1 MAKSYLSTSRD
12 YRAKWY
18 LLVDKSGESV
28 RSACH
33 FFNISR
39 KTYYKW
45 HFRDFGPSD
54 HRYLAKRTQPQTK
67 LMSDVKLII
76 YEAKLKYNYGPK
88 KMQLY
93 LADNHKLYVSTTI
106 IYRYFKKR
114 NLIRHPRRTLP
125 WYTPLTNPY
134 YSLCPGDNVPA
145 DIKYVPNPRE
155 VNTWDYQFRFI
166 DTYTNMQYSVNCE
179 DKSAHSTI
187 SAFKQAQKY
196 FPFTIKGIQTDNG
209 GEFRG
214 LFAIYL
220 KSKGIIHRFR
230 PKRSAPWNGQVE
242 RANRSVDDEYYLNP
256 TKPWLTLSQYV
267 HWYNFERYHL
277 GKNMFGLTPYQKYQ
291 NYVSL
296 ISKVSPLSV
305 N

>member
-1 MAKSYLSTSRD
+1 MAKSYLSTSRE

-18 LLVDKSGESV
+18 LMVDKSGSSV
-28 RSACH
+28 RSACQ

-45 HFRDFGPSD
+45 HFKDFGPSD
-54 HRYLAKRTQPQTK
+54 HRYIAKRTQPATK
-67 LMSDVKLII
+67 LSPYIKAII
-76 YEAKLKYNYGPK
+76 YEAKLQYNYGPK

-93 LADNHKLYVSTTI
+93 LADNHKLFVSTTI

-114 NLIRHPRRTLP
+114 NLIRHPRKTLP
-125 WYTPLTNPY
+125 WYTPLLNPY
-134 YSLCPGDNVPA
+134 YSACPGDNVQA
-145 DIKYVPNPRE
+145 DIKYVPHPNYS
-155 VNTWDYQFRFI
+155 NTWDYQFRFI
-166 DTYTNMQYSVNCE
+166 DTYTNMQYSVNRD
-179 DKSAHSTI
+179 DKSARSAI
-187 SAFKQAQKY
+187 SAFKQAQKF
-196 FPFTIKGIQTDNG
+196 FPFEVKGIQTDNG

-214 LFAIYL
+214 SFALYL
-220 KSKGIIHRFR
+220 KAHGIIQRFI

-256 TKPWLTLSQYV
+256 TKPWLTLSQYL
-267 HWYNFERYHL
+267 HWYNYERYHL